1 MKKNREGK
9 NSFYSDFSHRRA
21 KRKKFVRNTATDGRH
36 AIYKMYVQFS
46 SDRVDM
52 ALILRYP
59 QITKSTGPVVAVAVC
74 TCVSHSSLY
83 IP

>member
-1 MKKNREGK
+1 
-9 NSFYSDFSHRRA
+9 
-21 KRKKFVRNTATDGRH
+21 
-36 AIYKMYVQFS
+36 MYIQFS

-74 TCVSHSSLY
+74 ILVYHTVPCSSLY
-83 IP
+83 ISRSIDFTFIILQNEKPKKKN